1 MATPK
6 LQHELKKKQPFDEF
20 LSYEQGAMLENPSSS
35 EEEQVENRV
44 QYLMQECERMMKWIR
59 DVAPCN
65 CSKLYIEDILKE
77 KKKFPAEARKRMGLE

>member
-1 MATPK
+1 
-6 LQHELKKKQPFDEF
+6 
-20 LSYEQGAMLENPSSS
+20 MLENPSSS

-77 KKKFPAEARKRMGLE
+77 KKKFGRIERETTEAINRCKGRR